1 MVSVSEWIRF
11 NFNHY
16 LICRLDNLLRDSN
29 IDFWVSTITLL
40 LLNQKVSSNPIEVK
54 AIIRS
59 FPSNWG
65 EIKKFK
71 FFFKFKE
78 KAFDFLYEIS
88 KSDRQF
94 SNLARFSYYY
104 YALFAS
110 FFAFYQY
117 KSTFV
122 S

>member
-1 MVSVSEWIRF
+1 MVSVSEWISF
-11 NFNHY
+11 NFNHF

-29 IDFWVSTITLL
+29 INRWMSTITLL
-40 LLNQKVSSNPIEVK
+40 LLNQKVSSYPIEVK

-88 KSDRQF
+88 KSDWQF
-94 SNLARFSYYY
+94 SNFTGFCYYY
-104 YALFAS
+104 HALFAS
-110 FFAFYQY
+110 FFAFYKY